1 MVRGILGVPGVPGRA
16 GQHWGVS
23 GGAGQHGGV
32 PAGRYRG
39 VPAVRGSTGGP
50 GGSGGP
56 GWARRVRPR
65 PAQFGDEPWEKNLGG
80 ARGPGSLRRAGEAPG
95 EPRHRLGARRPPRE
109 GRAPQRGGAGT
120 AAQPRGQGSARRR
133 RRPRDGRARGK
144 MGALALA
151 LGIFHYLGLY
161 LQLGAA
167 SRHPPWDAP
176 AAGSGEAAAAAVG
189 AREGGG

>member
-1 MVRGILGVPGVPGRA
+1 MGVCA
-16 GQHWGVS
+16 
-23 GGAGQHGGV
+23 
-32 PAGRYRG
+32 
-39 VPAVRGSTGGP
+39 
-50 GGSGGP
+50 
-56 GWARRVRPR
+56 
-65 PAQFGDEPWEKNLGG
+65 
-80 ARGPGSLRRAGEAPG
+80 GPGSLRRAGEAPG

-133 RRPRDGRARGK
+133 RRPRDRRARGK

-176 AAGSGEAAAAAVG
+176 AAGSGERGQRAAAGAAAG
-189 AREGGG
+189 IRGSGGGCCPGGREGGG